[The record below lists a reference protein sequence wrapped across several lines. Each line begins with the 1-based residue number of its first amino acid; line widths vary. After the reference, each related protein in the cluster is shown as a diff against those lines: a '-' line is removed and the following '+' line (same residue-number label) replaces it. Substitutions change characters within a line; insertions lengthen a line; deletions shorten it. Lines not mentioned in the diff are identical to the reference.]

1 MGIILIVRQHHRETV
16 SQREII
22 PRKVKALPAFVR
34 PDGANAR
41 PDFLPGLVF
50 ARVPAVIED
59 VGWCVWHRNVVSD
72 HRGSN
77 SQVIDFES
85 VKIYPI
91 FTIKIENPG
100 KSNT

>member
-1 MGIILIVRQHHRETV
+1 CSGKCPKR
-16 SQREII
+16 
-22 PRKVKALPAFVR
+22 
-34 PDGANAR
+34 
-41 PDFLPGLVF
+41 
-50 ARVPAVIED
+50 PAVFVVPPAVWANTATTCTED
-59 VGWCVWHRNVVSD
+59 SWVCLTRRLRVSARKATLVSRTSAREKMSLREEILVSD